1 MRDELGT
8 SYGLKLAEGT
18 NCPITFTLDENLDV
32 TGHVGSAQSI
42 TADEAYTIVSDAD
55 SVTVKARSATA
66 GIWAAQTL
74 LQLIGPWTNST
85 VKLADVAFIPAVNI
99 ADAPRYQWRGV
110 LVDPARS
117 FYPLDEMKQMIDVM
131 SAYKMNTLHLHLSED
146 EASASRSPMTGVRTA
161 IRPTTRSSRSSPAPS
176 ATSPRGPAT
185 GPRHRTGAPATGR
198 RASSSNWSPTPPIT
212 ASHRARDRRSRT
224 FLQPAA
230 RPCRAQHRQLQPE
243 ACGRRG
249 HPRLHPVCAGQEQ
262 PRD

>member
-1 MRDELGT
+1 MG
-8 SYGLKLAEGT
+8 G
-18 NCPITFTLDENLDV
+18 
-32 TGHVGSAQSI
+32 
-42 TADEAYTIVSDAD
+42 
-55 SVTVKARSATA
+55 
-66 GIWAAQTL
+66 
-74 LQLIGPWTNST
+74 
-85 VKLADVAFIPAVNI
+85 ADVAAADRSCGRTPRAQACRCRSSIPAVNI

-146 EASASRSPMTGVRTA
+146 EGFRVEITNDGRADGD
-161 IRPTTRSSRSSPAPS
+161 TTDYTQQVPRSSPAPS

-198 RASSSNWSPTPPIT
+198 RASSSNWYRRLRRRSRHR
-212 ASHRARDRRSRT
+212 HRARDRRSRT